1 MCELPRNL
9 LVEALGGVPTSERT
23 TSVVERARAEPDT
36 IGDLDFAIVHC
47 AAVDDVCTCGVSQ
60 TST

>member
-36 IGDLDFAIVHC
+36 IGGLDFAIVHC
-47 AAVDDVCTCGVSQ
+47 AAVDDVCGVSQ